1 MQRKAAL
8 IRQKY
13 NSLLISTLAMT
24 ASMYL
29 SGILDSMMVGQI
41 LGTVELSAINLT
53 LSISF
58 LKSILMSLFTFGGNT
73 IAVMYKGKR
82 ENERADSAFTLS
94 FWASML
100 TSILITVV
108 GIIFVKPTAALLVQG
123 NTELEQ
129 SVIDYLIPLWALTPL
144 TALVNHVAAFARTDG
159 LNKLSTAL
167 PVVSNVINLG
177 CDYIFMALLGMGIA
191 GAGWATVAGYAVG
204 SLMCIA
210 YFVSKDRSVFFT
222 RKATKYIKDLGA
234 ISQTGLPSALIYV
247 CNFLRMFFMNS
258 IILSAT
264 GTVGMQIAS
273 VSFSLNSLSFIV
285 AEGASM
291 TLLPMIGAFYGEK
304 DIQGQKLSLRYGMFM
319 TTVLCTAVLII
330 SELFPAQLASLYG
343 LTDPAIVSVYNTTFR
358 ILSINIPILGWVY
371 VMRTF
376 FQGTKKQGIAN
387 LIVILDG
394 FAAVIPTLWV
404 LSKHGIYWMW
414 ASFPISKVITILITV
429 AVVIVYKKVKKKDN
443 YLLVD
448 AEEGNVLDF
457 TIENKVESAVEASK
471 KVIAFCNENGLDD
484 SLATRLGVVTEE
496 LCVNTAKYAYSPQAK
511 AIDVFVKIGEKSV
524 ILKLRDNGK
533 VFNPTEYQDDSGKI
547 ITGLQ
552 MVRDVTTNIEY
563 NRVIGFN
570 TTLVTIER

>member
-1 MQRKAAL
+1 
-8 IRQKY
+8 
-13 NSLLISTLAMT
+13 MT
-24 ASMYL
+24 ASIYL

-53 LSISF
+53 LSVSF
-58 LKSILMSLFTFGGNT
+58 LRSILMSLFTFGGNT
-73 IAVMYKGKR
+73 LAVMYKGKR

-94 FWASML
+94 FWASIL
-100 TSILITVV
+100 SSVLITVL
-108 GIIFVKPTAALLVQG
+108 GLIFVKPTATLLVQG

-129 SVIDYLIPLWALTPL
+129 SVIDYLIPLWVLTPL
-144 TALVNHVAAFARTDG
+144 MAFVNHIAAFSRTDG
-159 LNKLSTAL
+159 LNKLSSAL
-167 PVVSNVINLG
+167 PIVSNVINLAA
-177 CDYIFMALLGMGIA
+177 DYVFMALLGWGIA
-191 GAGWATVAGYAVG
+191 GAGWATVAGYGVG

-210 YFVSKDRSVFFT
+210 YFTSKERSVFFT
-222 RKATKYIKDLGA
+222 KKSTKYLKDILPV
-234 ISQTGLPSALIYV
+234 IQTGLPSALIYV

-258 IILSAT
+258 IILTAT

-304 DIQGQKLSLRYGMFM
+304 DIKGQKLSLRYGMLM

-330 SELFPAQLASLYG
+330 SELFPAQLAALYG
-343 LTDPAIVSVYNTTFR
+343 LKDPAIVEVYNSTFR
-358 ILSINIPILGWVY
+358 IMSINIPILGAVY

-376 FQGTKKQGIAN
+376 FQGTKKQSIAN
-387 LIVILDG
+387 LIVVLDG
-394 FAAVIPTLWV
+394 FGVVIPVLWF
-404 LSKHGIYWMW
+404 LSKYGIYWLW
-414 ASFPISKVITILITV
+414 AGFPISKVITILIT
-429 AVVIVYKKVKKKDN
+429 AIVIVVYKAVKKKDN
-443 YLLVD
+443 FLLVD
-448 AEEGNVLDF
+448 AEEGKVLDF
-457 TIENKVESAVEASK
+457 TIENSIESAVGASE
-471 KVIAFCNENGLDD
+471 KVIAFCRENSLDEN
-484 SLATRLGVVTEE
+484 LATRLGVATEE

-511 AIDVFVKIGEKSV
+511 AIDVFVKIGEKNV

-533 VFNPTEYQDDSGKI
+533 VFNPTEYQDDSGKV

-552 MVRDVTTNIEY
+552 MVRDVTNKIEY

>member
-13 NSLLISTLAMT
+13 NSLLISNLAMT

-58 LKSILMSLFTFGGNT
+58 LKSILMALFTFGGNT

-210 YFVSKDRSVFFT
+210 
-222 RKATKYIKDLGA
+222 
-234 ISQTGLPSALIYV
+234 
-247 CNFLRMFFMNS
+247 
-258 IILSAT
+258 
-264 GTVGMQIAS
+264 
-273 VSFSLNSLSFIV
+273 
-285 AEGASM
+285 
-291 TLLPMIGAFYGEK
+291 
-304 DIQGQKLSLRYGMFM
+304 
-319 TTVLCTAVLII
+319 
-330 SELFPAQLASLYG
+330 
-343 LTDPAIVSVYNTTFR
+343 
-358 ILSINIPILGWVY
+358 
-371 VMRTF
+371 
-376 FQGTKKQGIAN
+376 
-387 LIVILDG
+387 
-394 FAAVIPTLWV
+394 
-404 LSKHGIYWMW
+404 
-414 ASFPISKVITILITV
+414 
-429 AVVIVYKKVKKKDN
+429 
-443 YLLVD
+443 
-448 AEEGNVLDF
+448 
-457 TIENKVESAVEASK
+457 
-471 KVIAFCNENGLDD
+471 
-484 SLATRLGVVTEE
+484 
-496 LCVNTAKYAYSPQAK
+496 
-511 AIDVFVKIGEKSV
+511 
-524 ILKLRDNGK
+524 
-533 VFNPTEYQDDSGKI
+533 
-547 ITGLQ
+547 
-552 MVRDVTTNIEY
+552 
-563 NRVIGFN
+563 
-570 TTLVTIER
+570 

>member
-1 MQRKAAL
+1 
-8 IRQKY
+8 
-13 NSLLISTLAMT
+13 
-24 ASMYL
+24 
-29 SGILDSMMVGQI
+29 
-41 LGTVELSAINLT
+41 
-53 LSISF
+53 
-58 LKSILMSLFTFGGNT
+58 
-73 IAVMYKGKR
+73 
-82 ENERADSAFTLS
+82 
-94 FWASML
+94 
-100 TSILITVV
+100 
-108 GIIFVKPTAALLVQG
+108 
-123 NTELEQ
+123 
-129 SVIDYLIPLWALTPL
+129 
-144 TALVNHVAAFARTDG
+144 
-159 LNKLSTAL
+159 
-167 PVVSNVINLG
+167 
-177 CDYIFMALLGMGIA
+177 
-191 GAGWATVAGYAVG
+191 
-204 SLMCIA
+204 
-210 YFVSKDRSVFFT
+210 
-222 RKATKYIKDLGA
+222 
-234 ISQTGLPSALIYV
+234 
-247 CNFLRMFFMNS
+247 MNS

-291 TLLPMIGAFYGEK
+291 TRLPMIGAFYGEK

-319 TTVLCTAVLII
+319 TTVLCAAVLII

-343 LTDPAIVSVYNTTFR
+343 LTDPAIVGVYNTTFR
-358 ILSINIPILGWVY
+358 ILSINIPILGAVY

-394 FAAVIPTLWV
+394 FAAVIPALWL

-429 AVVIVYKKVKKKDN
+429 AVVIVYKKIKKKDN

-457 TIENKVESAVEASK
+457 TIENKVEAAVEASE
-471 KVIAFCNENGLDD
+471 KVMAFCKENGLDD
-484 SLATRLGVVTEE
+484 SLATRLGVATEE
-496 LCVNTAKYAYSPQAK
+496 LCVNTAKYAYSPHAK
-511 AIDVFVKIGEKSV
+511 AIDVFVKIGEKNV

-533 VFNPTEYQDDSGKI
+533 VFNPTEYQDDSGKV

-570 TTLVTIER
+570 NTVVTVKF